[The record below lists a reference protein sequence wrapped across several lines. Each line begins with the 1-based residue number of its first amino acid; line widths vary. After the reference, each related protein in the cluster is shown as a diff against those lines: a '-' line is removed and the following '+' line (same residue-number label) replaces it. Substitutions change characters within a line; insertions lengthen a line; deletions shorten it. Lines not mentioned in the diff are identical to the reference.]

1 MSKTNLLAGF
11 AEWAQRDP
19 SRLACHHDGGA
30 CSYGQLTKGAAQV
43 ASWLMARGLQ
53 PDQRVGLCAGRNLAG
68 YLGLLGAVWAGI
80 TYVPLNPKLPAAR
93 LVRMAQRAGL
103 QAVIVDQAGGD
114 LLQDATLRA
123 QFPSACLYLGETE
136 AGAAPGVTAPQG
148 SERLDFSLSLQPPQ
162 EVTDEQG
169 AYIMFTS
176 GTTGEPK
183 GIRVTVANLRHYL
196 DFKQRRYGI
205 QPEDRLSQLFEL
217 SFDASVFDVF
227 MALNHGA
234 SFHTVPEN
242 QLMAPAAFIRQ
253 QGLTVW
259 FGVPSTIAFLHKMR
273 LLRANSFPQLRISIF
288 GGEPMPVTSLRAWQS
303 AAPASV
309 VDNVYGPTEA
319 TVTCFVQRCGEPLL
333 VTPGR
338 NVVAIGRPYEG
349 MYGAVVDEN
358 LDFLPA
364 EATGELALAGPQVT
378 EGYLADPAQT
388 ARRFRL
394 LRHPEYG
401 EMRWYLTGDVGY
413 CDSHGVFHHLG
424 RIDNQVKVSGHRV
437 ELEEVEAALREA
449 AGCEAAAA
457 VAWPVEHGSAR
468 GLVGFVCGTTVTGGE
483 IRARL
488 IAQLPAHMVPKQILH
503 LESLPYTLNG
513 KVDRRAL
520 TATLESSAGPPR

>member
-1 MSKTNLLAGF
+1 MNKANLLFEF
-11 AEWAQRDP
+11 AKWALRDP
-19 SRLACHHDGGA
+19 NRVACHHGGGS
-30 CSYGQLTKGAAQV
+30 CSYGKLADGAAHV
-43 ASWLMARGLQ
+43 AGWLVSRGIQ
-53 PDQRVGLCAGRNLAG
+53 SDQRVGLCTGRSLAG
-68 YLGLLGAVWAGI
+68 YMGLLGAVWAGI

-93 LVRMAQRAGL
+93 LARMAQRAEL
-103 QAVIVDQAGGD
+103 HAVIFDQSGWN
-114 LLQDATLRA
+114 LLQDPMLRTQLPSARLFLGDTDADAAPSGIAAHGSEIIDPGVALRA
-123 QFPSACLYLGETE
+123 PREVAGEH
-136 AGAAPGVTAPQG
+136 
-148 SERLDFSLSLQPPQ
+148 
-162 EVTDEQG
+162 G

-242 QLMAPAAFIRQ
+242 QLMAPAAFIREQ
-253 QGLTVW
+253 KLTVW

-273 LLRANSFPQLRISIF
+273 LLRPNSFPQLRISIF

-303 AAPASV
+303 AAPGSV

-319 TVTCFVQRCGEPLL
+319 TVTCFVQRCDEPVPL
-333 VTPGR
+333 TPGR
-338 NVVAIGRPYEG
+338 DVVAIGRPYDG
-349 MYGAVVDEN
+349 MYGAVVGEN
-358 LDFLPA
+358 LEFLPA
-364 EATGELALAGPQVT
+364 DTRGELALAGPQVT
-378 EGYLADPAQT
+378 HGYLADPELSG
-388 ARRFRL
+388 RRFRV
-394 LRHPEYG
+394 LRHPEHG
-401 EMRWYLTGDVGY
+401 EMTWYLTGDLGY

-437 ELEEVEAALREA
+437 ELEEVDAALREA
-449 AGCEAAAA
+449 GECEAAAA
-457 VAWPVEHGSAR
+457 VAWPLEHGSAR
-468 GLVGFVCGTTVTGGE
+468 GLVGFVCGTRVTSGD

-488 IAQLPAHMVPKQILH
+488 MKRLPAHMVPKQIVH

-513 KVDRRAL
+513 KVDRAAL
-520 TATLESSAGPPR
+520 AASLEPPAERP